1 MIHRNPD
8 TPGKV
13 ETAGNLV
20 EIPRPEKVEIGKVET
35 GKVEMGKVEVGK
47 VEIRRVEIPGEV
59 ENDYDMQHIEHI

>member
-20 EIPRPEKVEIGKVET
+20 EIPGPEKVEMGKVET
-35 GKVEMGKVEVGK
+35 GKVETGK
-47 VEIRRVEIPGEV
+47 VEIGKVEIGKIEILG
-59 ENDYDMQHIEHI
+59 NDGYGMQRIEHIE